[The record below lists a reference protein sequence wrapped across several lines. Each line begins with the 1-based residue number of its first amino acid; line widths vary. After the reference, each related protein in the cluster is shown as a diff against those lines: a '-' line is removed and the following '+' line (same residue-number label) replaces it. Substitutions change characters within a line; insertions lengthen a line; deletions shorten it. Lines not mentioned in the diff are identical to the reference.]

1 MLFMVQGLKWKQ
13 DLDGESLMNKGI
25 AVWFTGLSSSGKTT
39 IAKEVEKRLQQ
50 SGLCVE
56 RLDGDI
62 VRESLTRD
70 LGFTREDRDRNI
82 ERITFVTKLLTKNGI
97 ITLCSFISPYRKTRD
112 KVRKEI
118 EEVGRFIEVYVNAPL
133 EICEKRDI
141 KGLYKLA
148 REGKIKNFTGI
159 SDPYEEP
166 LNCELELKTGQ
177 ETIEVSVRK
186 VMNYLKM
193 FIRR

>member
-1 MLFMVQGLKWKQ
+1 
-13 DLDGESLMNKGI
+13 MNKGI
-25 AVWFTGLSSSGKTT
+25 TVWFTGLSSSGKTT

>member
-1 MLFMVQGLKWKQ
+1 MVQGLKWKQ

-25 AVWFTGLSSSGKTT
+25 TVWFTGLSSSGKTT
-39 IAKEVEKRLQQ
+39 IAKKVEKRLQQ